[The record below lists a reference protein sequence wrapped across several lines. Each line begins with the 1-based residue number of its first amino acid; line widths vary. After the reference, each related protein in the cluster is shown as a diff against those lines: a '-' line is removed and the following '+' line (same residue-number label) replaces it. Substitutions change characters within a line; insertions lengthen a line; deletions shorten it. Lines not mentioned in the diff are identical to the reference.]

1 MANIY
6 DMFDNWTNG
15 STTYTAIKMSVT
27 DTTSSLTSA
36 LMNLQIGGVSKFFIK
51 KDGSVGLSTTTPA
64 ATLDI
69 NGTFAT
75 RSANIALVNG
85 LNSNVNTPVT
95 ALFRITGPSAAYS
108 IGGFQFGV
116 DGRRITV
123 LNTVAQTLTL
133 ANEDA
138 SSVAANRITT
148 LTGANLVLSATR
160 ISVADLIYDATTQ
173 RWIVLG
179 TN

>member
-6 DMFDNWTNG
+6 DMFDNWTNI

-27 DTTSSLTSA
+27 DASSANQSA
-36 LMNLQIGGVSKFFIK
+36 LMNLQIGGASKFFIK
-51 KDGSVGLSTTTPA
+51 KDGSVGLGTITPV

-108 IGGFQFGV
+108 LGGFQNGV

-123 LNTVAQTLTL
+123 LNTVAQTVTL
-133 ANEDA
+133 VNEDA
-138 SSVAANRITT
+138 SSTAANRITT
-148 LTGANLVLSATR
+148 LTGANVVMAATR
-160 ISVADLIYDATTQ
+160 ISVADFIYDATTQ

-179 TN
+179 IN